1 MFQYQKYPFKKPP
14 ELSGE
19 KSKTYDVV
27 VVGGG
32 PVGLT
37 LALSLAKQGVEVV
50 LLDDNNQ
57 VSVGS
62 RAICFSKR
70 SLEIFDKLG
79 VAKPMIEKG
88 VQWNVGRIFFKDEEI
103 DHFDLSP
110 EKVSKYPAFIN
121 LQQYYV
127 EQYLIDAVLKEK
139 NADVRWLNK
148 VVNIEQI
155 PQNTEG
161 GIEQPYE
168 GFKPSQGLV
177 EVEIETPEGNYSLQ
191 TKYLIACDGS
201 RSTVRNLMNLELK
214 GERFEERFL
223 IADFKMEADF
233 PSERWFWFDPPFA
246 RGQSILLHKQ
256 PDNLWRLDFKL
267 GKNADNSLAQ
277 DKDFIREKIKSVV
290 GERPFELDWT
300 SIYSFSSKKLDRF
313 VHDNVI
319 FVGDSAHVVSPF
331 GARGANSG
339 IEDADNL
346 SWKLVKILRGGNPQL
361 LETYNAE
368 RSAAAAQNI
377 ACTGQSNTFI
387 APQGEEATALRNAI
401 LEKAKTDIAFKKHIN
416 CGRLSVPN
424 IYGKYPNSEVGRWK
438 TPDLGVG
445 RVIKDCYFHWGSKL
459 ENKEYLIDRLQNQ
472 FTLILSTES
481 CLYLAV
487 TTNFELITENNIN
500 VLNLN
505 LNDNEHIKTAYDLTW
520 GSAYLI
526 TPDQYILGRWKD
538 FTPEKAIDLMNLY
551 LSGVT
556 YDSGTLQKTEQE
568 IIDEQVAGQLKIL
581 GDFA

>member
-1 MFQYQKYPFKKPP
+1 MFQYQTYPFKKPP

-19 KSKTYDVV
+19 KPKTYDVV

-103 DHFDLSP
+103 DRFDLSP

-121 LQQYYV
+121 LQQY
-127 EQYLIDAVLKEK
+127 LIEAVLKEDK
-139 NADVRWLNK
+139 IDVRWLNK
-148 VVNIEQI
+148 VVNVQ
-155 PQNTEG
+155 QLSK
-161 GIEQPYE
+161 
-168 GFKPSQGLV
+168 GFKPLESLV
-177 EVEIETPEGNYSLQ
+177 QVDIETPEGNYTLKTQ
-191 TKYLIACDGS
+191 YLIACDGS

-277 DKDFIREKIKSVV
+277 DKDFISEKIKSVV

-346 SWKLVKILRGGNPQL
+346 SWKLAFILRGGNPQL

-368 RSAAAAQNI
+368 RTAASAQNI

-387 APQGEEATALRNAI
+387 APQGEAATALRNDI
-401 LEKAKTDIAFKKHIN
+401 LEKAKTDISYKKQIN

-424 IYGKYPNSEVGRWK
+424 IYGKYPNSEEGTWN
-438 TPDLGVG
+438 TPNLEVG
-445 RVIKDCYFHWGSKL
+445 RVIKDCYYYWGSKL

-472 FTLILSTES
+472 FTLILSNES

-487 TTNFELITENNIN
+487 TTNFELITENKIK

-505 LNDNEHIKTAYDLTW
+505 LNDNEHIKTTYDLTW
-520 GSAYLI
+520 CSAYLI

-551 LSGVT
+551 LSGVVFDT
-556 YDSGTLQKTEQE
+556 TTLPKTEQE
-568 IIDEQVAGQLKIL
+568 IIDEQVAEKLMRL
-581 GDFA
+581 AN

>member
-1 MFQYQKYPFKKPP
+1 LPIKKTANKFADYIMFQYQIYPFIKPP
-14 ELSGE
+14 ELNGE
-19 KSKTYDVV
+19 KSKIYDVV
-27 VVGGG
+27 VVGAG

-37 LALSLAKQGVEVV
+37 LALSLAEQGIQVV
-50 LLDDNNQ
+50 LLESSNQ
-57 VSVGS
+57 IGVGS

-88 VQWNVGRIFFKDEEI
+88 VQWNVGRIFFKEDEI
-103 DHFDLSP
+103 DRFDLSP

-127 EQYLIDAVLKEK
+127 EQYLIDAILKEK

-148 VVNIEQI
+148 VVN
-155 PQNTEG
+155 
-161 GIEQPYE
+161 
-168 GFKPSQGLV
+168 V
-177 EVEIETPEGNYSLQ
+177 EPCVETLQCNVSTVNIETPEGNYSLK
-191 TKYLIACDGS
+191 TKYLAACDGS
-201 RSTVRNLMNLELK
+201 KSTIRSLMNLDMH

-267 GKNADNSLAQ
+267 GRNADSSIAQ
-277 DKDFIREKIKSVV
+277 DKDFTREKIKSVV

-313 VHDNVI
+313 VHKNVI

-346 SWKLVKILRGGNPQL
+346 SWKLVKILRGSNPQL
-361 LETYNAE
+361 LETYNTE
-368 RSAAAAQNI
+368 RTAAATQNI

-387 APQGEEATALRNAI
+387 APQGEDAITLRNDI
-401 LEKAKTDIAFKKHIN
+401 LEKAKTDITYKKQIN

-424 IYGKYPNSEVGRWK
+424 IYGKYPNSEEGLWK
-438 TPDLGVG
+438 TQDLEAG
-445 RVIKDCYFHWGSKL
+445 RAIKDFFLDDK
-459 ENKEYLIDRLQNQ
+459 KTYLIEKLKYQ
-472 FTLILSTES
+472 FTLLILKDM
-481 CLYLAV
+481 L
-487 TTNFELITENNIN
+487 TNEDKAALEANNIKIHTIN
-500 VLNLN
+500 YMKNTQLMR
-505 LNDNEHIKTAYDLTW
+505 DYDL
-520 GSAYLI
+520 GIDAAYLI
-526 TPDQYILGRWKD
+526 TPDQYILGRWKN
-538 FTPEKAIDLMNLY
+538 FIPQKAIDLMNIY
-551 LSGVT
+551 LSGIV
-556 YDSGTLQKTEQE
+556 YDNTTLHKTEQE
-568 IIDEQVAGQLKIL
+568 LIDEQVAEKLRRFKN
-581 GDFA
+581 

>member
-1 MFQYQKYPFKKPP
+1 MFNYQTYPFKKPP
-14 ELSGE
+14 ELRGE
-19 KSKTYDVV
+19 IDKIYDVTI
-27 VVGGG
+27 VGGG

-37 LALSLAKQGVEVV
+37 LALTLAKQGIEVV

-62 RAICFSKR
+62 RAICFSKK

-79 VAKPMIEKG
+79 IAKPMIEKG
-88 VQWNVGRIFFKDEEI
+88 VQWNVGRIFFKEDEI
-103 DHFDLSP
+103 DRFDLSP
-110 EKVSKYPAFIN
+110 NKVSKYPSFIN

-127 EQYLIDAVLKEK
+127 EQYLIDAVLKEPK
-139 NADVRWLNK
+139 IDVRWLNK
-148 VVNIEQI
+148 VVNIDKNIKGNE
-155 PQNTEG
+155 NN
-161 GIEQPYE
+161 
-168 GFKPSQGLV
+168 SSLN
-177 EVEIETPEGNYSLQ
+177 IETPEGNYSLK
-191 TKYLIACDGS
+191 TKYLVACDGS
-201 RSTVRNLMNLELK
+201 KSTVRNLLNLEMQ

-267 GKNADNSLAQ
+267 GKNADNSIAQ

-290 GERPFELDWT
+290 KEHPFELDWT

-313 VHDNVI
+313 VHKNVV

-346 SWKLVKILRGGNPQL
+346 SWKLAAILKGGNPNL

-368 RSAAAAQNI
+368 RTAAATQNI

-387 APQGEEATALRNAI
+387 APQGEVATAMRNGI
-401 LEKAKTDIAFKKHIN
+401 LEKAKTDISYKKQIN

-424 IYGKYPNSEVGRWK
+424 IYGKYPNSENGNWQNTDLEAGRA
-438 TPDLGVG
+438 
-445 RVIKDCYFHWGSKL
+445 IKDCFMATKNQFLIENLGYSFTILCLSGTLKDAEKSKL
-459 ENKEYLIDRLQNQ
+459 NIKIIEIEPTNNLEIINLYELKEG
-472 FTLILSTES
+472 
-481 CLYLAV
+481 AV
-487 TTNFELITENNIN
+487 
-500 VLNLN
+500 
-505 LNDNEHIKTAYDLTW
+505 
-520 GSAYLI
+520 YLI
-526 TPDQYILGRWKD
+526 TPDQYILGRWKN
-538 FTPEKAIDLMNLY
+538 FEVENALDLLKNY
-551 LSGVT
+551 LSGKT
-556 YDSGTLQKTEQE
+556 FEIATLQKSEQE
-568 IIDEQVAGQLKIL
+568 KIDEMVTKKLRNAGLEETQIENDSQFNLIPNS
-581 GDFA
+581 